1 MKFIIGVDTG
11 GTFTDCVAIGE
22 DGSVIWDKA
31 HTTPQDHTVG
41 ILNAIENTST
51 RLGLSRSQLL
61 SATVALGIG
70 STVGLNALLARA
82 GAKTG
87 LLTTRG
93 HEDNLFIGRIH
104 QKVAGL
110 GEEEIKDVVHLDKAT
125 PLIPRALVCGIN
137 ERVDYK
143 GAVLAHLDLQEVE
156 SAAARLVQQ
165 GIESLAVCF
174 LWSFMNSSHE
184 RAVRDLV
191 EKRFPRIFVTLSSE
205 VSPLLGEYERT
216 ATTAINAS
224 LGPIIARFMGRL
236 LESLRSAGL
245 SGPVL
250 AMHSLGG
257 VIPCEEAGDK
267 AAHIMASGPVGG
279 VMGAMNMGRML
290 GHKNIIVTDVGGT
303 SFDVGLIVDG
313 RPTLNRQPVFEKFTL
328 AVPMIDVISIGAG
341 GGSIAWVDAETRLL
355 QVGPRSAGALPGP
368 ACYDQGG
375 NEPTVTDA
383 NLVLG
388 RIDAGSFFG
397 GRKKLAYDL
406 ARKAIEEKVARPLGM
421 DLLKA
426 AKGILEIVDSHMA
439 DLVRRVTVEQGYHPS
454 EFLIYAYGGG
464 GPLHV
469 GSYARDIGVSEV
481 LVSPY
486 APVFSGFGIAGCDIQ
501 RQYTRSRPM
510 TLPAPAAQFNAI
522 LSDLEAAAIR
532 DAVQSAGELELERF
546 LDMKFRR
553 QVHNVRIPVPSGEL
567 RSQEMDALMVNFE
580 EAYERIYGKGTAYR
594 KAGVEVSNFI
604 VTATTKTY
612 KPKLKE
618 DEWEGEDPER
628 ARVGERQVYF
638 EEFIQTP
645 VFSMELLRPGN
656 RIAGPAIVESPA
668 TTLLLH
674 PRQTARVDRSRNLIL
689 QVT

>member
-1 MKFIIGVDTG
+1 MKFVIGVDTG

-41 ILNAIENTST
+41 ILNAIGNTSA
-51 RLGLSRSQLL
+51 RLGISRSQLL
-61 SATVALGIG
+61 GATVALGIG
-70 STVGLNALLARA
+70 STVGLNALLARG

-125 PLIPRALVCGIN
+125 PLVPRSLVCGIN
-137 ERVDYK
+137 ERTDYK
-143 GAVLAHLDLQEVE
+143 GAILAALDVKDVE
-156 SAAARLVQQ
+156 AAVTEMAAE

-191 EKRFPRIFVTLSSE
+191 EKRFPGIFVTLSSE

-224 LGPIIARFMGRL
+224 LGPIVKRFMGRL
-236 LESLRSAGL
+236 VESLRSAGL

-341 GGSIAWVDAETRLL
+341 GGSIAWVEAETRLL

-383 NLVLG
+383 NLVLA
-388 RIDAGSFFG
+388 RIDARSFFG
-397 GRKKLAYDL
+397 GRKKLDYDL

-454 EFLIYAYGGG
+454 EFVIYAYGGG

-510 TLPAPAAQFNAI
+510 TLPAPPAQFNAI
-522 LSDLEAAAIR
+522 FSDLEAAAIR
-532 DAVQSAGELELERF
+532 DAVRSAGELELERF

-553 QVHNVRIPVPSGEL
+553 QVHNVRIAVPSGEL

-612 KPKLKE
+612 KPKLKV
-618 DEWEGEDPER
+618 DDWEGADPER

-638 EEFIQTP
+638 EEFVQTP

-674 PRQTARVDRSRNLIL
+674 PRQMASVDRSRNLLL

>member
-1 MKFIIGVDTG
+1 MKFVIGVDTG

-22 DGSVIWDKA
+22 DGSVAWDKA

-51 RLGLSRSQLL
+51 RLGISRSQLL
-61 SATVALGIG
+61 GATVALGIG
-70 STVGLNALLARA
+70 STVGLNALLARG

-125 PLIPRALVCGIN
+125 PLVPRSLVRGIN
-137 ERVDYK
+137 ERTDYK
-143 GAVLAHLDLQEVE
+143 GAILAALDVKDVE
-156 SAAARLVQQ
+156 AAVTEMAAE

-191 EKRFPRIFVTLSSE
+191 EKRFPGIFVTLSSE

-224 LGPIIARFMGRL
+224 LGPIVKRFMGRL
-236 LESLRSAGL
+236 VESLRSAGL

-290 GHKNIIVTDVGGT
+290 GHENIIVTDVGGT

-341 GGSIAWVDAETRLL
+341 GGSIAWVEAETRLL

-383 NLVLG
+383 NLVLA
-388 RIDAGSFFG
+388 RIDARSFFG

-454 EFLIYAYGGG
+454 EFVIYAYGGG

-510 TLPAPAAQFNAI
+510 TLPAPPAQFNAI
-522 LSDLEAAAIR
+522 FSDLEAAAIR
-532 DAVQSAGELELERF
+532 DAVRSAGELELERF

-580 EAYERIYGKGTAYR
+580 AAYERIYGKGTAYR

-674 PRQTARVDRSRNLIL
+674 PRQTARVDRSRNLLL

>member
-1 MKFIIGVDTG
+1 MKFVIGVDTG

-22 DGSVIWDKA
+22 DGSVAWDKA

-51 RLGLSRSQLL
+51 RLGISRSQLL
-61 SATVALGIG
+61 GATVALGIG
-70 STVGLNALLARA
+70 STVGLNALLARG

-125 PLIPRALVCGIN
+125 PLVPRSLVRGIN
-137 ERVDYK
+137 ERTDYK
-143 GAVLAHLDLQEVE
+143 GAILAALDVKDVE
-156 SAAARLVQQ
+156 AAVTEMAAE

-191 EKRFPRIFVTLSSE
+191 EKRFPGIFVTLSSE

-224 LGPIIARFMGRL
+224 LGPIVKRFMGRL
-236 LESLRSAGL
+236 VESLRSAGL

-290 GHKNIIVTDVGGT
+290 GHENIIVTDVGGT

-341 GGSIAWVDAETRLL
+341 GGSIAWVEAETRLL

-383 NLVLG
+383 NLVLA
-388 RIDAGSFFG
+388 RIDARSFFG

-454 EFLIYAYGGG
+454 EFVIYAYGGG

-510 TLPAPAAQFNAI
+510 TLPAPPAQFNAI
-522 LSDLEAAAIR
+522 FSDLEAAAIR
-532 DAVQSAGELELERF
+532 DAVRSAGELELERF

-553 QVHNVRIPVPSGEL
+553 QVHNVRIAVPSGEL

-580 EAYERIYGKGTAYR
+580 AAYERIYGKGTAYR

-674 PRQTARVDRSRNLIL
+674 PRQTARVDRSRNLLL

>member
-1 MKFIIGVDTG
+1 MKFVIGVDTG

-22 DGSVIWDKA
+22 DGSVAWDKA

-41 ILNAIENTST
+41 ILNAIGNTSA
-51 RLGLSRSQLL
+51 RLGISRAQLL
-61 SATVALGIG
+61 GATVALGIG
-70 STVGLNALLARA
+70 STVGLNALLARG

-125 PLIPRALVCGIN
+125 PLVPRSLVRGIN
-137 ERVDYK
+137 ERTDYK
-143 GAVLAHLDLQEVE
+143 GAILAALDVKDVE
-156 SAAARLVQQ
+156 AAVTEMAAE

-191 EKRFPRIFVTLSSE
+191 EKKFPGIFVTLSSE
-205 VSPLLGEYERT
+205 VAPLLGEYERT
-216 ATTAINAS
+216 ATTAISAS

-236 LESLRSAGL
+236 VESLRSAGL

-257 VIPCEEAGDK
+257 VIPCQEAGDK

-388 RIDAGSFFG
+388 RIDARSFFG

-454 EFLIYAYGGG
+454 EFVIYAYGGG

-510 TLPAPAAQFNAI
+510 TLPAPPAQFNAI
-522 LSDLEAAAIR
+522 FSDLEAAAIR
-532 DAVQSAGELELERF
+532 DAVRSAGELELERF

-553 QVHNVRIPVPSGEL
+553 QVHNVRIPMPLGEL

-618 DEWEGEDPER
+618 DEWEGEDPEP

-674 PRQTARVDRSRNLIL
+674 PRQTARVDRSRNLLL

>member
-1 MKFIIGVDTG
+1 MKFVIGVDTG

-22 DGSVIWDKA
+22 DGSVTWDKA
-31 HTTPQDHTVG
+31 HTTPQDHRAG
-41 ILNAIENTST
+41 ILEAIGNTS
-51 RLGLSRSQLL
+51 RQLGLSQAQLL
-61 SATVALGIG
+61 SETVAFGIG

-82 GAKTG
+82 GAKIG

-110 GEEEIKDVVHLDKAT
+110 GEEEIKDVVRLNKAE
-125 PLIPRALVCGIN
+125 PLVPRSLVHGIN

-143 GAVLAHLDLQEVE
+143 GAVLAPLGLEEVE
-156 SAAARLVQQ
+156 STVGEMARQ

-174 LWSFMNSSHE
+174 LWSFMNSAHE

-191 EKRFPRIFVTLSSE
+191 KKLFPGIFITISSE
-205 VSPLLGEYERT
+205 VAPILGEYERT
-216 ATTAINAS
+216 ATTVINAT
-224 LGPIIARFMGRL
+224 LGPIVARFMGRL
-236 LESLRSAGL
+236 VESLRAAGFG
-245 SGPVL
+245 GPVL

-257 VIPCEEAGDK
+257 VIPCDEAGSK

-279 VMGAMNMGRML
+279 VMGAISMGRIL

-303 SFDVGLIVDG
+303 SFDVGVIVDG

-328 AVPMIDVISIGAG
+328 AIPMIEVVSIGAG
-341 GGSIAWVDAETRLL
+341 GGSIAWVDPQSRLL

-368 ACYDQGG
+368 ACYAQGG
-375 NEPTVTDA
+375 DEPTVTDA

-388 RIDAGSFFG
+388 RIDARSFFG
-397 GRKKLAYDL
+397 GRKRLDFDL
-406 ARKAIEEKVARPLGM
+406 ARRAIEEKVARPLGM

-426 AKGILEIVDSHMA
+426 AKGILDIVDSHMA
-439 DLVRRVTVEQGYHPS
+439 DLVRRITVEQGYHPAD
-454 EFLIYAYGGG
+454 FVIYAYGGG

-469 GSYARDIGVSEV
+469 GSYGRDIGVAEV

-501 RQYTRSRPM
+501 RQYTRSHPM
-510 TLPAPAAQFNAI
+510 TLPAPVAQLDAI
-522 LSDLEAAAIR
+522 FRELEAQAAR
-532 DAVQSAGELELERF
+532 DAVRSAGELKLERF

-553 QVHNVRIPVPSGEL
+553 QVHNVRVPVAANEL
-567 RSQEMDALMVNFE
+567 EAGGTEAVMANFE
-580 EAYERIYGKGTAYR
+580 AAYEKIYGKGTAYR
-594 KAGVEVSNFI
+594 KAGVEVSNFV
-604 VTATTKTY
+604 VTSTTKTY
-612 KPKLKE
+612 KPNLKE
-618 DEWEGEDPER
+618 EPWAGEDPGL
-628 ARVGERQVYF
+628 AHIGERQVYF
-638 EEFIQTP
+638 DEFVPTP

-656 RIAGPAIVESPA
+656 RIAGPAVVESPA

-674 PRQTARVDRSRNLIL
+674 TQQTATVDRYRNLVL
-689 QVT
+689 RLG

>member
-22 DGSVIWDKA
+22 DGSVTWDKA
-31 HTTPQDHTVG
+31 HTTPQDPTVG
-41 ILNAIENTST
+41 ILGAIGNTSA
-51 RLGLSRSQLL
+51 RLGLSPSELL
-61 SATVALGIG
+61 RATVALGIG
-70 STVGLNALLARA
+70 STVGLNALLSRS

-110 GEEEIKDVVHLDKAT
+110 GEEEIKDVVRLDKAE
-125 PLIPRALVCGIN
+125 PLVPRSLVHGIN
-137 ERVDYK
+137 ERVDYE
-143 GAVLAHLDLQEVE
+143 GAVLAPLGLKEVE
-156 SAAARLVQQ
+156 GAVADMARQ

-174 LWSFMNSSHE
+174 LWSFMNSAHE
-184 RAVRDLV
+184 RAARDLV
-191 EKRFPRIFVTLSSE
+191 KTRFPGIFVTISSE
-205 VSPLLGEYERT
+205 VSPILGEYERT
-216 ATTAINAS
+216 ATTVMNAT
-224 LGPIIARFMGRL
+224 LGPIVARFMGRL
-236 LESLRSAGL
+236 VESLRAAGFA
-245 SGPVL
+245 GPVL

-257 VIPCEEAGDK
+257 VIPCEEAGSK

-279 VMGAMNMGRML
+279 VMGAISMGRIL

-328 AVPMIDVISIGAG
+328 AIPMIDVVSIGAG
-341 GGSIAWVDAETRLL
+341 GGSIAWVDPQSRLL
-355 QVGPRSAGALPGP
+355 QVGPRSAGASPGP
-368 ACYDQGG
+368 VCYAQGG
-375 NEPTVTDA
+375 SEPTVTDA
-383 NLVLG
+383 NLILG
-388 RIDAGSFFG
+388 RIDPQRFFG
-397 GRKKLAYDL
+397 GRKKLDADL
-406 ARKAIEEKVARPLGM
+406 ARKAIEEKVAQPLGL
-421 DLLKA
+421 DLFAA

-439 DLVRRVTVEQGYHPS
+439 DLVRRITVEQGYHPS
-454 EFLIYAYGGG
+454 EFVIYAYGGG

-510 TLPAPAAQFNAI
+510 TLPVPMAQLKAI
-522 LSDLEAAAIR
+522 FHELEAEAVR

-553 QVHNVRIPVPSGEL
+553 QVHNVRIPVAASDLETAGTE
-567 RSQEMDALMVNFE
+567 ALVANFE
-580 EAYERIYGKGTAYR
+580 AAYERIYGKGTAYR
-594 KAGVEVSNFI
+594 KAGVEISNFI

-612 KPKLKE
+612 KPNLKE
-618 DEWEGEDPER
+618 EKWESEDPSR
-628 ARVGERQVYF
+628 ARIDERQVYF
-638 EEFIQTP
+638 DEFISTP
-645 VFSMELLRPGN
+645 VFSLELLRAGN
-656 RIAGPAIVESPA
+656 RIAGPAVVESPA

-674 PRQTARVDRSRNLIL
+674 PAQSATVDRYRNLLL
-689 QVT
+689 QVG

>member
-1 MKFIIGVDTG
+1 MKFVIGVDTG

-31 HTTPQDHTVG
+31 HTTPQDHTLG
-41 ILNAIENTST
+41 ILESIGNTSA
-51 RLGLSRSQLL
+51 RVGLSRSQLL

-82 GAKTG
+82 GAKAG

-104 QKVAGL
+104 QKIAGL

-125 PLIPRALVCGIN
+125 PLIPHALVCGIN

-143 GAVLAHLDLQEVE
+143 GAVLAHINLQEVE
-156 SAAARLVQQ
+156 SATASMVQH

-174 LWSFMNSSHE
+174 LWSFMNSTHE
-184 RAVRDLV
+184 RAVKDLV
-191 EKRFPRIFVTLSSE
+191 EKRFPGIFVTLSSE

-224 LGPIIARFMGRL
+224 LGQIVKRSMGRL
-236 LESLRSAGL
+236 VESLRSAGFT
-245 SGPVL
+245 GPVL

-257 VIPCEEAGDK
+257 VIPCDEAGSK

-279 VMGAMNMGRML
+279 VMGAINMGRIL

-313 RPTLNRQPVFEKFTL
+313 RPTLNRQPVFEKFTV
-328 AVPMIDVISIGAG
+328 AVPMIDVVSIGAG
-341 GGSIAWVDAETRLL
+341 GGSIASVDQQSGLL
-355 QVGPRSAGALPGP
+355 QVGPRSAGAVPGP
-368 ACYDQGG
+368 ACYAQGG

-388 RIDAGSFFG
+388 RIDPQSFFG
-397 GRKKLAYDL
+397 GRKKLAVEL
-406 ARKAIEEKVARPLGM
+406 ARKAIQEKVALPLGL
-421 DLLKA
+421 DLCAA

-439 DLVRRVTVEQGYHPS
+439 DLVRRVTVEQGYHPAD
-454 EFLIYAYGGG
+454 FVIYAYGGG

-469 GSYARDIGVSEV
+469 GSYAREIGVSEV

-501 RQYTRSRPM
+501 RQYTRSHPT
-510 TLPAPAAQFNAI
+510 TLPVPSAPLNAI
-522 LSDLEAAAIR
+522 FRELESEATR
-532 DAVQSAGELELERF
+532 DADGSAGELQLERS

-553 QVHNVRIPVPSGEL
+553 QVHHVRIAAPAGEL
-567 RSQEMDALMVNFE
+567 VGSATEALIDDFE
-580 EAYERIYGKGTAYR
+580 KAYEKIYGKGTAYR
-594 KAGVEVSNFI
+594 KAGVEISNFI

-618 DEWEGEDPER
+618 EELADGDPRR
-628 ARVGERQVYF
+628 AQVGARPVYF
-638 EEFIQTP
+638 DEFIETP
-645 VFSMELLRPGN
+645 VFSMELLRAGN
-656 RIAGPAIVESPA
+656 RIAGPAVVESPA
-668 TTLLLH
+668 TTMLLH
-674 PRQTARVDRSRNLIL
+674 PQQLATVDRYRNLL
-689 QVT
+689 LRLG

>member
-1 MKFIIGVDTG
+1 MKFVIGVDTG

-22 DGSVIWDKA
+22 DGSVAWDKA
-31 HTTPQDHTVG
+31 HTTPRDHALG
-41 ILNAIENTST
+41 ILEAIANASA
-51 RLGLSRSQLL
+51 RLGLSRAELL
-61 SATVALGIG
+61 TATVALGIG

-110 GEEEIKDVVHLDKAT
+110 GEEEIKDVVRLDKAA
-125 PLIPRALVCGIN
+125 PLVPRSLVCGIN

-143 GAVLAHLDLQEVE
+143 GAVLAPLNLQEVE
-156 SAAARLVQQ
+156 GAVAEMARQ
-165 GIESLAVCF
+165 GVESLAVCF
-174 LWSFMNSSHE
+174 LWSFMNAAHE

-191 EKRFPRIFVTLSSE
+191 KDRFPGVFVTLSSE

-216 ATTAINAS
+216 ATTVINAN
-224 LGPIIARFMGRL
+224 LGPIVACFMGHL
-236 LESLRSAGL
+236 VDNLRSAGFI
-245 SGPVL
+245 GPVL

-257 VIPCEEAGDK
+257 VIPCDEAGSK

-279 VMGAMNMGRML
+279 VMGAIAMGRTL

-328 AVPMIDVISIGAG
+328 AIPMIDVVSIGAG
-341 GGSIAWVDAETRLL
+341 GGSIAWVDPQSRLL

-368 ACYDQGG
+368 ACYAQGG

-388 RIDAGSFFG
+388 RIDARRFFG
-397 GRKKLAYDL
+397 GRKTLDLDL
-406 ARKAIEEKVARPLGM
+406 ARKAIEKNIARPLAM
-421 DLLKA
+421 DLDQA

-454 EFLIYAYGGG
+454 DFVIYAYGGG

-469 GSYARDIGVSEV
+469 GSYARDIGVSQV

-501 RQYTRSRPM
+501 RQYTRSHPL
-510 TLPAPAAQFNAI
+510 TLPAPGAELDTIFRE
-522 LSDLEAAAIR
+522 LEADAAR
-532 DAVQSAGELELERF
+532 DAVESAGELQLERF

-553 QVHNVRIPVPSGEL
+553 QVHNVRIPVTVGEL
-567 RSQEMDALMVNFE
+567 NGKGTEALMANFE
-580 EAYERIYGKGTAYR
+580 AAYEKIYGKGTAYR
-594 KAGVEVSNFI
+594 KAGIEVSNFV

-612 KPKLKE
+612 KPKLREE
-618 DEWEGEDPER
+618 DCQDENAGR
-628 ARVGERQVYF
+628 ARIGERQVYF
-638 EEFIQTP
+638 DEFIETP

-656 RIAGPAIVESPA
+656 RIAGPAVVESPA
-668 TTLLLH
+668 ATLLLH
-674 PRQTARVDRSRNLIL
+674 PQQTATVDRHRNLLL
-689 QVT
+689 QVG

>member
-1 MKFIIGVDTG
+1 MTPAAP
-11 GTFTDCVAIGE
+11 FTDCVAIGE

-41 ILNAIENTST
+41 ILNAIGNTSA
-51 RLGLSRSQLL
+51 RLGISRAQLL
-61 SATVALGIG
+61 GATVALGIG
-70 STVGLNALLARA
+70 STVGLNALLARG

-125 PLIPRALVCGIN
+125 PLVPRSLVRGIN
-137 ERVDYK
+137 ERTDYK
-143 GAVLAHLDLQEVE
+143 GAILAALDVKDVE
-156 SAAARLVQQ
+156 AAVTEMAAE

-191 EKRFPRIFVTLSSE
+191 EKRFPGIFVTLSSE

-224 LGPIIARFMGRL
+224 LGPILKRFMGRL
-236 LESLRSAGL
+236 VESLRSAGL

-341 GGSIAWVDAETRLL
+341 GGSIAWVEAETRLL

-383 NLVLG
+383 NLVLA
-388 RIDAGSFFG
+388 RIDARSFFG
-397 GRKKLAYDL
+397 GRKKLDYDL

-454 EFLIYAYGGG
+454 EFVIYAYGGG

-501 RQYTRSRPM
+501 RQYTRSWPM

-522 LSDLEAAAIR
+522 FSDLETAAIR
-532 DAVQSAGELELERF
+532 DAVRSAGELELERF

-612 KPKLKE
+612 KPKLKV
-618 DEWEGEDPER
+618 DDWEGADPER

-645 VFSMELLRPGN
+645 VFRMELLRPGN
-656 RIAGPAIVESPA
+656 RIVGPAIVESPA

-674 PRQTARVDRSRNLIL
+674 PRQTATVDRSRNLLL

>member
-22 DGSVIWDKA
+22 DGSVFWDKA

-51 RLGLSRSQLL
+51 RLGLSRSELL

-191 EKRFPRIFVTLSSE
+191 EKRFPGIFVTLSSE

-481 LVSPY
+481 LVSQY

-567 RSQEMDALMVNFE
+567 RSQETDALMVNFE

>member
-1 MKFIIGVDTG
+1 MKFVIGVDTG

-22 DGSVIWDKA
+22 DGSVAWDKA

-51 RLGLSRSQLL
+51 RIGISRSQLL
-61 SATVALGIG
+61 GATVALGIG
-70 STVGLNALLARA
+70 STVGLNALLARG

-125 PLIPRALVCGIN
+125 PLVPRSLVCGIN
-137 ERVDYK
+137 ERTDYK
-143 GAVLAHLDLQEVE
+143 GAILAALDVKDVE
-156 SAAARLVQQ
+156 AAVTEMVAE

-191 EKRFPRIFVTLSSE
+191 EKRFPGIFVTLSSE

-224 LGPIIARFMGRL
+224 LGPIVKRFMGRL
-236 LESLRSAGL
+236 VESLRSAGL

-257 VIPCEEAGDK
+257 VIPCQEAGDK

-341 GGSIAWVDAETRLL
+341 GGSIAWVEAETRLL

-383 NLVLG
+383 NLVLA
-388 RIDAGSFFG
+388 RIDARSFFG
-397 GRKKLAYDL
+397 GRKKLDYDL
-406 ARKAIEEKVARPLGM
+406 AKKAIEEKVARPLGM

-454 EFLIYAYGGG
+454 EFVIYAYGGG

-510 TLPAPAAQFNAI
+510 TLPAPPAQFNAI
-522 LSDLEAAAIR
+522 FSDLEAAAIR
-532 DAVQSAGELELERF
+532 DAVRSAGELELERF

-612 KPKLKE
+612 KPKLKV
-618 DEWEGEDPER
+618 DDWEGADPER

-638 EEFIQTP
+638 EEFVQTP

-674 PRQTARVDRSRNLIL
+674 PRQTARVDRSRNLLL

>member
-61 SATVALGIG
+61 SVTVALGIG

-191 EKRFPRIFVTLSSE
+191 EKRFPGIFVTLSSE

-355 QVGPRSAGALPGP
+355 QVGPRSADALPGP

-501 RQYTRSRPM
+501 RQYTRARPM
-510 TLPAPAAQFNAI
+510 TLPAPPAQFNAI
-522 LSDLEAAAIR
+522 FSDLEAAAIR

-618 DEWEGEDPER
+618 DEWEGEDPEP

-674 PRQTARVDRSRNLIL
+674 PRQTARVDRSRNLLL

>member
-1 MKFIIGVDTG
+1 MKFVIGVDTG

-22 DGSVIWDKA
+22 DGSVAWDKA

-61 SATVALGIG
+61 GATVALGIG

-156 SAAARLVQQ
+156 RAAARLVQQ

-184 RAVRDLV
+184 RAVSDLV
-191 EKRFPRIFVTLSSE
+191 EKRFPGIFVTLSSE

-224 LGPIIARFMGRL
+224 LGPIVKRFMGRM

-245 SGPVL
+245 GGPVL

-368 ACYDQGG
+368 ACYGQGG

-388 RIDAGSFFG
+388 RIDARSFFG
-397 GRKKLAYDL
+397 GRKKLDDGL

-454 EFLIYAYGGG
+454 EFMIYAYGGG

-510 TLPAPAAQFNAI
+510 TLPAPAAQFNEI
-522 LSDLEAAAIR
+522 FSELEAAATR

-553 QVHNVRIPVPSGEL
+553 QVHNVRISVPSEEL
-567 RSQEMDALMVNFE
+567 RSQEMDAVLVNFE

-604 VTATTKTY
+604 VTARTKTY

-638 EEFIQTP
+638 EEFIRTP

-656 RIAGPAIVESPA
+656 RIAGPAVVESPA

-674 PRQTARVDRSRNLIL
+674 PRQTARVDRSRNLLL
-689 QVT
+689 QVA

>member
-1 MKFIIGVDTG
+1 M
-11 GTFTDCVAIGE
+11 
-22 DGSVIWDKA
+22 
-31 HTTPQDHTVG
+31 
-41 ILNAIENTST
+41 
-51 RLGLSRSQLL
+51 
-61 SATVALGIG
+61 ALGIG
-70 STVGLNALLARA
+70 STVGLNALLARG

-165 GIESLAVCF
+165 GIESLAVC

-191 EKRFPRIFVTLSSE
+191 EKRFPGIFVTLSSE

-383 NLVLG
+383 NLVLA
-388 RIDAGSFFG
+388 RIDARSFFG

-426 AKGILEIVDSHMA
+426 AKGILEIVDSHT
-439 DLVRRVTVEQGYHPS
+439 RRATFS
-454 EFLIYAYGGG
+454 SIAFLAK
-464 GPLHV
+464 
-469 GSYARDIGVSEV
+469 S
-481 LVSPY
+481 
-486 APVFSGFGIAGCDIQ
+486 
-501 RQYTRSRPM
+501 
-510 TLPAPAAQFNAI
+510 
-522 LSDLEAAAIR
+522 
-532 DAVQSAGELELERF
+532 
-546 LDMKFRR
+546 
-553 QVHNVRIPVPSGEL
+553 
-567 RSQEMDALMVNFE
+567 
-580 EAYERIYGKGTAYR
+580 
-594 KAGVEVSNFI
+594 
-604 VTATTKTY
+604 
-612 KPKLKE
+612 
-618 DEWEGEDPER
+618 
-628 ARVGERQVYF
+628 
-638 EEFIQTP
+638 
-645 VFSMELLRPGN
+645 
-656 RIAGPAIVESPA
+656 
-668 TTLLLH
+668 
-674 PRQTARVDRSRNLIL
+674 
-689 QVT
+689 

>member
-1 MKFIIGVDTG
+1 MKFVIGVDTG

-22 DGSVIWDKA
+22 DGSVTWDKA

-41 ILNAIENTST
+41 ILESIANTSA

-61 SATVALGIG
+61 GSAVAFGIG

-82 GAKTG
+82 GAKAA

-110 GEEEIKDVVHLDKAT
+110 GEEEIKDVARLDKAA
-125 PLIPRALVCGIN
+125 PLIQRSFVCGIN

-143 GAVLAHLDLQEVE
+143 GAVLVRLDRQEVE
-156 SAAARLVQQ
+156 RVLSEIVRQ

-174 LWSFMNSSHE
+174 LWSFMNPTHE
-184 RAVRDLV
+184 REVRDLV
-191 EKRFPRIFVTLSSE
+191 EKRFPGLFVTLSSA
-205 VSPLLGEYERT
+205 VAPLLGEYERT
-216 ATTAINAS
+216 ATTVINAA
-224 LGPIIARFMGRL
+224 LGPIVARFMGRL
-236 LESLRSAGL
+236 AESLRSAGFG
-245 SGPVL
+245 GPVL

-257 VIPCEEAGDK
+257 VIPSDEAGSK

-279 VMGAMNMGRML
+279 VMGAISMGRTL

-303 SFDVGLIVDG
+303 SFDVALIVDG

-328 AVPMIDVISIGAG
+328 ALPMIDVVSIGAG
-341 GGSIAWVDAETRLL
+341 GGSIAWVDEQSGLL

-368 ACYDQGG
+368 ACYAQGG

-383 NLVLG
+383 NLILG
-388 RIDAGSFFG
+388 RIDPQSFFG
-397 GRKKLAYDL
+397 GRKKLDL
-406 ARKAIEEKVARPLGM
+406 ELAKKAVTQKVAKPLGL
-421 DLLKA
+421 DLFA
-426 AKGILEIVDSHMA
+426 AAGGILDIVDSHMG
-439 DLVRRVTVEQGYHPS
+439 DLVRRVTVEQGYHPAD
-454 EFLIYAYGGG
+454 FVIYAYGGG

-469 GSYARDIGVSEV
+469 GSYAREIGVCEV

-501 RQYTRSRPM
+501 RQYTRSHPM
-510 TLPAPAAQFNAI
+510 TLPGPSAGLNAI
-522 LSDLEAAAIR
+522 FDELESDARR
-532 DAVQSAGELELERF
+532 DAIASGAELQLERC

-553 QVHNVRIPVPSGEL
+553 QVHHVRI
-567 RSQEMDALMVNFE
+567 ALPEGQLADSATEALIDDFE
-580 EAYERIYGKGTAYR
+580 KAYEKIYGEGTAYR
-594 KAGVEVSNFI
+594 KAGVEISNFI
-604 VTATTKTY
+604 LTATTKTY

-618 DEWEGEDPER
+618 EALTDGDPRR
-628 ARVGERQVYF
+628 ACVGSRPVYF
-638 EEFIQTP
+638 DEFIDTP
-645 VFSMELLRPGN
+645 VFSMELLRAGN
-656 RIAGPAIVESPA
+656 LIAGPALIESSA

-674 PRQTARVDRSRNLIL
+674 PQQTATVDRYRNLRL
-689 QVT
+689 QVG

>member
-31 HTTPQDHTVG
+31 HTTPQDHTLG
-41 ILNAIENTST
+41 ILESIGNTSA

-191 EKRFPRIFVTLSSE
+191 EKRFPGIFVTLSSE

-454 EFLIYAYGGG
+454 EFVIYAYGGG

-510 TLPAPAAQFNAI
+510 TLPAPPAQFNAI
-522 LSDLEAAAIR
+522 FSDLEAAAIR
-532 DAVQSAGELELERF
+532 DAVRSAGELELERF

-567 RSQEMDALMVNFE
+567 RSQETDTLMVNFE

-618 DEWEGEDPER
+618 DEWEGEDPEP

-674 PRQTARVDRSRNLIL
+674 PRQTARVDRSRNLLL

>member
-31 HTTPQDHTVG
+31 HTMPQDHTVG

-191 EKRFPRIFVTLSSE
+191 EKRFPGIFVTLSSE
-205 VSPLLGEYERT
+205 VAPLLGEYERT

-236 LESLRSAGL
+236 VESLRSAGFT
-245 SGPVL
+245 GPVL

-383 NLVLG
+383 NLVLA

-501 RQYTRSRPM
+501 RQYTRARPM
-510 TLPAPAAQFNAI
+510 TLPAPPAQFNAI
-522 LSDLEAAAIR
+522 FSDLEAAAIR

-674 PRQTARVDRSRNLIL
+674 PRQTARVDRSRNLLL

>member
-1 MKFIIGVDTG
+1 MKFVIGVDTG

-22 DGSVIWDKA
+22 DGSVAWDKA

-51 RLGLSRSQLL
+51 RLGISRSQLL
-61 SATVALGIG
+61 GATVALGIG

-125 PLIPRALVCGIN
+125 PLVPRSLVRGIN
-137 ERVDYK
+137 ERTDYK
-143 GAVLAHLDLQEVE
+143 GAILAALDVKDVE
-156 SAAARLVQQ
+156 AAVTEMAAE

-174 LWSFMNSSHE
+174 LWSFMNSSNE

-191 EKRFPRIFVTLSSE
+191 EKRFPGIFVTLSSE
-205 VSPLLGEYERT
+205 VAPLLGEYERT

-224 LGPIIARFMGRL
+224 LGPIVKRFMGRL
-236 LESLRSAGL
+236 VESLRSTGL
-245 SGPVL
+245 SGPLL

-257 VIPCEEAGDK
+257 VIPCDEAGDK

-341 GGSIAWVDAETRLL
+341 GGSIAWVEAESRLL

-383 NLVLG
+383 NLVLA
-388 RIDAGSFFG
+388 RIDARSFFG
-397 GRKKLAYDL
+397 GRKKLDYDL
-406 ARKAIEEKVARPLGM
+406 AKKAIEEKVARPLGM

-454 EFLIYAYGGG
+454 EFVIYAYGGG

-501 RQYTRSRPM
+501 RQYTRARPM

-522 LSDLEAAAIR
+522 FSDLEMAAIR
-532 DAVQSAGELELERF
+532 DAVRSAGELELERF

-618 DEWEGEDPER
+618 DEWEGADPER

-674 PRQTARVDRSRNLIL
+674 PRQTARVDRSRNLLL

>member
-1 MKFIIGVDTG
+1 MKFVIGVDTG

-22 DGSVIWDKA
+22 DGSVAWDKA

-41 ILNAIENTST
+41 ILNAIGNTSA
-51 RLGLSRSQLL
+51 RLGISRAQLL
-61 SATVALGIG
+61 GATVALGIG
-70 STVGLNALLARA
+70 STVGLNALLARG

-125 PLIPRALVCGIN
+125 PLVPRSLVRGIN
-137 ERVDYK
+137 ERTDYK
-143 GAVLAHLDLQEVE
+143 GAILAALDVKDVE
-156 SAAARLVQQ
+156 AAVTEMAAE

-191 EKRFPRIFVTLSSE
+191 EKRFPGIFVTLSSE

-224 LGPIIARFMGRL
+224 LGPILKRFMGRL
-236 LESLRSAGL
+236 VESLRSAGL

-341 GGSIAWVDAETRLL
+341 GGSIAWVEAETRLL

-383 NLVLG
+383 NLVLA
-388 RIDAGSFFG
+388 RIDARSFFG
-397 GRKKLAYDL
+397 GRKKLDYDL
-406 ARKAIEEKVARPLGM
+406 AKKAIEEKVARPLGM

-454 EFLIYAYGGG
+454 EFVIYAYGGG

-510 TLPAPAAQFNAI
+510 TLPAPPAQFNAI
-522 LSDLEAAAIR
+522 FSDLETAAIR
-532 DAVQSAGELELERF
+532 DAVRSAGELELERF

-553 QVHNVRIPVPSGEL
+553 QVHNVRIAVPSGEL

-612 KPKLKE
+612 KPKLKV
-618 DEWEGEDPER
+618 DDWEGADPER

-638 EEFIQTP
+638 EEFVQTP

-674 PRQTARVDRSRNLIL
+674 PRQTARVDRSRNLLL

>member
-184 RAVRDLV
+184 RAVSDLV
-191 EKRFPRIFVTLSSE
+191 EKRFPGIFVTLSSE

>member
-1 MKFIIGVDTG
+1 MLS
-11 GTFTDCVAIGE
+11 AIPAP
-22 DGSVIWDKA
+22 GSA
-31 HTTPQDHTVG
+31 S
-41 ILNAIENTST
+41 LE
-51 RLGLSRSQLL
+51 SQLL
-61 SATVALGIG
+61 GATVALGIG
-70 STVGLNALLARA
+70 STVGLNALLARG

-125 PLIPRALVCGIN
+125 PLVPRSLVRGIN
-137 ERVDYK
+137 ERTDYK
-143 GAVLAHLDLQEVE
+143 GAILAALDVKDVE
-156 SAAARLVQQ
+156 AAVTEMAAE

-184 RAVRDLV
+184 RAVRDLI
-191 EKRFPRIFVTLSSE
+191 EKRFPGIFVTLSSE
-205 VSPLLGEYERT
+205 VAPLLGEYERT

-224 LGPIIARFMGRL
+224 LGPILKRFMGRL
-236 LESLRSAGL
+236 VESLRSAGL

-341 GGSIAWVDAETRLL
+341 GGSIAWVEAETRLL

-383 NLVLG
+383 NLVLA
-388 RIDAGSFFG
+388 RIDARSFFG
-397 GRKKLAYDL
+397 GRKKLDYDL

-454 EFLIYAYGGG
+454 EFVIYAYGGG

-522 LSDLEAAAIR
+522 FSDLEAAAIR
-532 DAVQSAGELELERF
+532 DAVRSAGELELERF

-553 QVHNVRIPVPSGEL
+553 QVHNVRIAVPLGEL

-618 DEWEGEDPER
+618 DEWEGADPER

-645 VFSMELLRPGN
+645 VFRMELLRPGN

-674 PRQTARVDRSRNLIL
+674 PRQMARVDRSRNLLL

>member
-1 MKFIIGVDTG
+1 MKFVIGVDTG

-22 DGSVIWDKA
+22 DGSVVWDKA
-31 HTTPQDHTVG
+31 QTTPQDHTIG

-51 RLGLSRSQLL
+51 RLGLSQSQLL
-61 SATVALGIG
+61 GATVVLGIG

-125 PLIPRALVCGIN
+125 PLVPRSLVRGLN
-137 ERVDYK
+137 ERTDYK
-143 GAVLAHLDLQEVE
+143 GAILAPLDVE
-156 SAAARLVQQ
+156 ELEAAVTEMAAE

-174 LWSFMNSSHE
+174 LWSFMNSAHE
-184 RAVRDLV
+184 CAVIDLV
-191 EKRFPRIFVTLSSE
+191 KKRFPAMFVTRSSE
-205 VSPLLGEYERT
+205 VAPLLGEYERT
-216 ATTAINAS
+216 ATTVINAT

-236 LESLRSAGL
+236 LESLQSAGL

-341 GGSIAWVDAETRLL
+341 GGSIAWVEAETRLL

-388 RIDAGSFFG
+388 RIDARNFFG
-397 GRKKLAYDL
+397 GRKKLDYDL
-406 ARKAIEEKVARPLGM
+406 ARRAIEEKVAGPLGM

-426 AKGILEIVDSHMA
+426 ARGILEIVDSHMA

-454 EFLIYAYGGG
+454 EFVIYAYGGG

-510 TLPAPAAQFNAI
+510 TLPAPAVQFNAI
-522 LSDLEAAAIR
+522 FSDLEAAATR
-532 DAVQSAGELELERF
+532 DAVESAGELELERF

-553 QVHNVRIPVPSGEL
+553 QVHNVRISVPSGEL
-567 RSQEMDALMVNFE
+567 RSQEMDAVLVNFE

-618 DEWEGEDPER
+618 DEWESEDPER

-638 EEFIQTP
+638 EEFIRTP

-674 PRQTARVDRSRNLIL
+674 PRQMAKVDRSRNLLL
-689 QVT
+689 QVM

>member
-31 HTTPQDHTVG
+31 HTTPQDHTLG
-41 ILNAIENTST
+41 ILESIGNTSA

-174 LWSFMNSSHE
+174 LCSFMNSSHE

-191 EKRFPRIFVTLSSE
+191 EKRFPGIFVTLSSE

-454 EFLIYAYGGG
+454 EFVIYAYGGG

-522 LSDLEAAAIR
+522 FSDLEAAAIR

-604 VTATTKTY
+604 VTGTTKTY

-674 PRQTARVDRSRNLIL
+674 PRQTARVDRSRNLLL

>member
-22 DGSVIWDKA
+22 DGSAIWDKA
-31 HTTPQDHTVG
+31 HTTPQDHTLG
-41 ILNAIENTST
+41 ILESIGNTSA

-191 EKRFPRIFVTLSSE
+191 EKRFPGIFVTLSSE

-245 SGPVL
+245 TGPVL

-388 RIDAGSFFG
+388 RIDAGRFFG

-454 EFLIYAYGGG
+454 EFVIYAYGGG

-567 RSQEMDALMVNFE
+567 RSQETDALMVNFE

-618 DEWEGEDPER
+618 DEWEGEDPEP

>member
-1 MKFIIGVDTG
+1 MKFVIGVDTG

-22 DGSVIWDKA
+22 DGSVAWDKA

-51 RLGLSRSQLL
+51 RIGISRSQLL
-61 SATVALGIG
+61 GATVALGIG
-70 STVGLNALLARA
+70 STVGLNALLARG

-125 PLIPRALVCGIN
+125 PLVPRSLVCGIN
-137 ERVDYK
+137 ERTDYK
-143 GAVLAHLDLQEVE
+143 GAILAALDVKDVE
-156 SAAARLVQQ
+156 AAVTEMVAE

-191 EKRFPRIFVTLSSE
+191 EKRFPGIFVTLSSE

-224 LGPIIARFMGRL
+224 LGPIVKRFMGRL
-236 LESLRSAGL
+236 VESLRSAGL

-257 VIPCEEAGDK
+257 VIPCQEAGDK

-313 RPTLNRQPVFEKFTL
+313 RPTLNRQPVLEKFTL

-341 GGSIAWVDAETRLL
+341 GGSIAWVEAETRLL

-383 NLVLG
+383 NLVLA
-388 RIDAGSFFG
+388 RIDARSFFG
-397 GRKKLAYDL
+397 GRKKLDYNL
-406 ARKAIEEKVARPLGM
+406 AKKAIEEKVARPLGM

-454 EFLIYAYGGG
+454 EFVIYAYGGG

-522 LSDLEAAAIR
+522 FSDLEAAAIR
-532 DAVQSAGELELERF
+532 DAVKSAGELELERF

-612 KPKLKE
+612 KPKLKV
-618 DEWEGEDPER
+618 DDWEGADPER

-638 EEFIQTP
+638 EEFVQTP

-674 PRQTARVDRSRNLIL
+674 PRQTARVDRSRNLLL